1 MSSSPLPPA
10 ESALLNGTIAD
21 FFVARTPRK
30 DSPHTTVAYRRDLAA
45 VRALCAA
52 HLGVV
57 EDELRLERLT
67 VPVLR
72 VAFAGYAESRA
83 KTSISRAWSTWNQF
97 LAFCV
102 SDGRLAGNPMAG
114 VAKPRLPRRSPKPL
128 RGEDTPEK
136 LLESVAARTDGRDPW
151 PERDLAVLAT
161 LLLTGVRSAE
171 LLGLTMASL
180 VGPAGDRRLHV
191 TGKGGKSRSVPVES
205 PLEVVL
211 ESYLRTRRRRFPSG
225 RLGDSAAMFVDRRGE
240 PLQRGGLQYLVK
252 TNLRWAGLNDRR
264 SEGALV
270 HALRH
275 TYATRLAEDGASASE
290 IMALLGHV
298 SITTSQAYIDATAR
312 EQRAAAGANR
322 TYRVIRELSA
332 RSGG

>member
-1 MSSSPLPPA
+1 MGA
-10 ESALLNGTIAD
+10 VAD
-21 FFVARTPRK
+21 FFLARKPRK
-30 DSPHTTVAYRRDLAA
+30 DSPHTTLAYQRDLDAIC
-45 VRALCAA
+45 RLCADHIGLSPA
-52 HLGVV
+52 
-57 EDELRLERLT
+57 ELILDQLT

-72 VAFAGYAESRA
+72 VAFAAYAETHA

-102 SDGRLAGNPMAG
+102 SDGRIAGNPMSG
-114 VAKPRLPRRSPKPL
+114 VAKPRLPRRAPKPL
-128 RGEDTPEK
+128 RGEDTPER
-136 LLESVAARTDGRDPW
+136 LLTAVAARRDGRDPW

-161 LLLTGVRSAE
+161 LLLTGIRSAE
-171 LLGLTMASL
+171 LLGLTVCSL
-180 VGPAGDRRLHV
+180 VGLPGERRLHV
-191 TGKGGKSRSVPVES
+191 VGKGGKSRSIPVEK
-205 PLEVVL
+205 PLETVL
-211 ESYLRTRRRRFPSG
+211 DAYLVSRRRRFPAE
-225 RLGDSAAMFVDRRGE
+225 RLPPGAMLFVDRRCE
-240 PLQRGGLQYLVK
+240 PMQRGGLQYLVK

-264 SEGALV
+264 AAGALV

-322 TYRVIRELSA
+322 TYRVVRDLFASPPA
-332 RSGG
+332 D